1 MRYIFFYIFIYIFLC
16 KLKKSFFQQKKKISI
31 KLFFHIKKFFSTRNV
46 YFVKNT
52 NLFYKKKIDLVL
64 QQMNNHNHQAIDG
77 LFNMNLEIYLNTFII
92 YTLNTS
98 LSFVYEIESNL
109 SSTRLLSQ
117 KKKDLAF
124 MLKSQEQ
131 GFTNKDSF
139 S

>member
-1 MRYIFFYIFIYIFLC
+1 M
-16 KLKKSFFQQKKKISI
+16 S
-31 KLFFHIKKFFSTRNV
+31 
-46 YFVKNT
+46 
-52 NLFYKKKIDLVL
+52 
-64 QQMNNHNHQAIDG
+64 
-77 LFNMNLEIYLNTFII
+77 LEIYLNTFII
-92 YTLNTS
+92 CTLNTS

-124 MLKSQEQ
+124 MLKSQQQ